1 MVKKPS
7 KQNYN
12 VMDNR
17 AEKIQECHSSRAW
30 ESYSIAPSEIE
41 ELRRSKSFMANP
53 LAALAEAGA
62 SNKEIVTI
70 LKRLSGPDPK
80 PKPNLDQYIIGDYY
94 DVSPEMDPAMVT
106 RDDRPSWVV

>member
-1 MVKKPS
+1 
-7 KQNYN
+7 
-12 VMDNR
+12 
-17 AEKIQECHSSRAW
+17 
-30 ESYSIAPSEIE
+30 
-41 ELRRSKSFMANP
+41 MANP